1 MSIGILATVFDELKE
16 RRRLFIENNI
26 SSVDFE
32 AARMT
37 SHGML
42 DQIFEELHSEAEN
55 SISDTEKLLK
65 VLYIYMSMCMC
76 VYVFVYLCFG
86 DVFFLLLVLHAPL
99 IALS

>member
-65 VLYIYMSMCMC
+65 VFISICLCVCVTMYLSVYALVMS
-76 VYVFVYLCFG
+76 
-86 DVFFLLLVLHAPL
+86 FLLLVLHAPL